1 MDIKE
6 FQTYAD
12 HSPVKKGVD
21 EWLESRQKNLFIK
34 GLIGSAPSV
43 FLHNAGIGAG
53 RSVVFVL
60 HDEEEAGYFY
70 NDLQQYEE
78 ADKVFYFPSSY
89 KKRIKEGMQKDA
101 ANQVLRTEALNV
113 CNSSECWAMVTYPQA
128 LAEKVVSRKNLSS
141 ETLHLSVG
149 EKVDL
154 QFVIDTLTE
163 YGFEQTEFV
172 YEPGQFSVR
181 GSLIDVFSY
190 SNDLPY
196 RIDFWG
202 DDIDTIRSF

>member
-34 GLIGSAPSV
+34 GLIGSAPAV

-53 RSVVFVL
+53 RSVVFIL

-101 ANQVLRTEALNV
+101 AN
-113 CNSSECWAMVTYPQA
+113 
-128 LAEKVVSRKNLSS
+128 
-141 ETLHLSVG
+141 
-149 EKVDL
+149 
-154 QFVIDTLTE
+154 
-163 YGFEQTEFV
+163 
-172 YEPGQFSVR
+172 
-181 GSLIDVFSY
+181 
-190 SNDLPY
+190 
-196 RIDFWG
+196 
-202 DDIDTIRSF
+202 